1 MTLIKMITVS
11 NINFEQN
18 VNRHLIML
26 QGQGCEILNIH
37 FDLNKANSIVI
48 ITYKK
53 KDEQI

>member
-26 QGQGCEILNIH
+26 QDQGCEILNIH
-37 FDLNKANSIVI
+37 FDLDKANSIVI
-48 ITYKK
+48 INYKK
-53 KDEQI
+53 KDEEV

>member
-18 VNRHLIML
+18 LNRQLVIL
-26 QGQGCEILNIH
+26 QEKGCEILNIY
-37 FDLNKANSIVI
+37 FNLDKTNSIVI

-53 KDEQI
+53 NDGEL

>member
-1 MTLIKMITVS
+1 MTLIKMITVG

-18 VNRHLIML
+18 INRQLMLL
-26 QGQGCEILNIH
+26 QGHGCEILNIH

-53 KDEQI
+53 KDE